1 MKIIKITE
9 REAGQRLD
17 KFLGKYM
24 SLASKSF
31 FYKMLRKKNIVLN
44 GKKADGSERLAAGD
58 SLTLYLADETIEK
71 FVGTG
76 NETIEKFVRTGDLCY
91 EENIADGDSPHHR
104 EDSAEGGSIVI
115 STTESTDSRFKKKPS
130 FTLVYEDE
138 NILVLNKPW
147 GMLTQKAKPEDI
159 SLNEHMIAWL
169 LNSGRMTEDQLRMQ
183 KPSVCNR
190 LDRNTSGIV
199 LAGISLK
206 GLQGLSQMLKDRTAK
221 KWYYALVWG
230 RVKEARQ
237 LKGYLVKDTNTNQV
251 QVFSDQNDMFPECSN
266 KNDAFLPGCA
276 HEARRKNVENAGRR
290 ENARYIE
297 TAYRPLGYGSNCTL
311 LEIHL
316 ITGRSH
322 QIRAHLSAEGHF
334 IIGDPKYGSQEI
346 NREFLRKYGLK
357 GQLLHAGIFVMPEGN
372 CPFPALAGRQFMA
385 PLEPRFEKVLDG
397 VGIPVPAELKYRKVK
412 FMSGKR
418 MHGYVEFPGPSGFI
432 PGGTD

>member
-1 MKIIKITE
+1 MKTIEITE

-24 SLASKSF
+24 SLAPKSF

-44 GKKADGSERLAAGD
+44 GKKAEGSERLAEGD

-76 NETIEKFVRTGDLCY
+76 NETFGKFVRTDGLCY
-91 EENIADGDSPHHR
+91 GESIADGDP
-104 EDSAEGGSIVI
+104 
-115 STTESTDSRFKKKPS
+115 
-130 FTLVYEDE
+130 FTLIYEDE

-206 GLQGLSQMLKDRTAK
+206 GLQGLSRILKDRTGK
-221 KWYYALVWG
+221 KLYYALVWG
-230 RVKEARQ
+230 QVKEARQ

-251 QVFSDQNDMFPECSN
+251 RVFSVQGGMSREDFN
-266 KNDAFLPGCA
+266 KKDAFLPGSVY
-276 HEARRKNVENAGRR
+276 EARRESAENTCRK
-290 ENARYIE
+290 ETARYIE
-297 TAYRPLGYGSNCTL
+297 TVYRPLGYGGGCTL

-322 QIRAHLSAEGHF
+322 QIRAHLSAEGHC
-334 IIGDPKYGSQEI
+334 IIGDPKYGNQEI
-346 NREFLRKYGLK
+346 NREFSRKYGLK
-357 GQLLHAGIFVMPEGN
+357 GQLLHAGRFVMPADN
-372 CPFPALAGRQFMA
+372 CPFPGLAGKEFTA

-397 VGIPVPAELKYRKVK
+397 VGIPVPAELKNRKVK

>member
-1 MKIIKITE
+1 MKTIEITE

-24 SLASKSF
+24 SLAPKSF

-44 GKKADGSERLAAGD
+44 GKKAEGSERLAEGD

-76 NETIEKFVRTGDLCY
+76 NETFGKFVRTDGQCNG
-91 EENIADGDSPHHR
+91 ESIADGDP
-104 EDSAEGGSIVI
+104 
-115 STTESTDSRFKKKPS
+115 
-130 FTLVYEDE
+130 FTLIYEDE

-169 LNSGRMTEDQLRMQ
+169 LNSGRMTEDQLKMQ

-276 HEARRKNVENAGRR
+276 YEARRKHVENAGRR